1 MAMDFFPMNIAVSV
15 SLRQLKCK
23 FSSHQVSRVTDVV
36 SVGQQLTLMC
46 ISQDVR
52 GNIKLSLKA
61 TLSQRKPNSQNVTE
75 QHSSSAK
82 EVSNIWASIED
93 KPNETEENNSQLKSS
108 TSIKPKTS
116 VSSVPSILIRSAAEC
131 DEADKCAE
139 MLKSSAKSVSKL

>member
-1 MAMDFFPMNIAVSV
+1 
-15 SLRQLKCK
+15 
-23 FSSHQVSRVTDVV
+23 
-36 SVGQQLTLMC
+36 MC

-61 TLSQRKPNSQNVTE
+61 TLSQRKPNSQNVRE

-131 DEADKCAE
+131 DEAEKCAE